1 MDRCV
6 WDPINVHLF
15 PETTRIL
22 RDLDVPCLEA
32 FFARMQ
38 PGSKIAPHSDYCNF
52 ALTAHLGLVIPE
64 KECWIKVGKDT
75 REWRNGEMLMFD
87 TSLMHEAANTADSVR
102 YILMLRVWHPDLTE
116 DEVGAIKY
124 IFSCLDEPEI
134 VEGDLRALAPKMF
147 EPQAQR
153 SPAPVKAATT
163 NFGPVEGGL
172 NRADRRAT
180 KKKKATARGGGGGFG
195 AK

>member
-1 MDRCV
+1 M
-6 WDPINVHLF
+6 
-15 PETTRIL
+15 
-22 RDLDVPCLEA
+22 EA